1 MFHVSFRYIFGIPPL
16 ILVLLPVASSDCDI
30 EGKDGKEYQNVLM
43 ISIDELDSMIEI
55 DSNCLN
61 NESNFFKKHS
71 CDDNKEPQFLKRAA
85 RKMRQFLKMNI
96 SEDFN
101 LHLARVSQ
109 GTLKLSNC
117 TTKGKGRKP
126 PSLGEAQPTKNLEEN
141 KSLKEQK
148 KQNDLCFLKIL
159 LQKIK
164 TCWNKILRDAKEH

>member
-30 EGKDGKEYQNVLM
+30 EGKDGGAYQNVLM
-43 ISIDELDSMIEI
+43 VNINDLVCDSMIDF

-61 NESNFFKKHS
+61 NEPNFLKKHS
-71 CDDNKEPQFLKRAA
+71 CDDNK
-85 RKMRQFLKMNI
+85 
-96 SEDFN
+96 
-101 LHLARVSQ
+101 
-109 GTLKLSNC
+109 
-117 TTKGKGRKP
+117 
-126 PSLGEAQPTKNLEEN
+126 EEN

-164 TCWNKILRDAKEH
+164 TCWNKILRGAKEH

>member
-30 EGKDGKEYQNVLM
+30 EGKDGGAYQNVLM
-43 ISIDELDSMIEI
+43 VNINDLVCDSMIDF

-61 NESNFFKKHS
+61 NEPNFLKKHS
-71 CDDNKEPQFLKRAA
+71 CDDNK
-85 RKMRQFLKMNI
+85 
-96 SEDFN
+96 
-101 LHLARVSQ
+101 
-109 GTLKLSNC
+109 
-117 TTKGKGRKP
+117 GKGRKP
-126 PSLGEAQPTKNLEEN
+126 TSLGEAQPTKNLEEN

-164 TCWNKILRDAKEH
+164 TCWNKILRGAKEH